1 MIITFQLR
9 TDVEHGSQRKGLN
22 YCLTQYFPQIKKDLT
37 LVDIF

>member
-1 MIITFQLR
+1 MVVR
-9 TDVEHGSQRKGLN
+9 EKGWN

>member
-1 MIITFQLR
+1 MIITFQLK
-9 TDVEHGSQRKGLN
+9 TDVEHGSQRN